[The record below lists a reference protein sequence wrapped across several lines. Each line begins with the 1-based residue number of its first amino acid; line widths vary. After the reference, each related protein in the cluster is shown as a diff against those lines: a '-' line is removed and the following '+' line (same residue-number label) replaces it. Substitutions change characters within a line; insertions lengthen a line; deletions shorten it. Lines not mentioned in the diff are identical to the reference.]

1 MKYYIEMKSEEEVYC
16 LIRTF
21 FKNDQELIKDVL
33 YDYYNEYYNFNKN
46 LSNYWD
52 FSDKIFFHVTDYY
65 FLGKYQILYFFRY
78 TPLKDYDEKKYHIV
92 MRKNK
97 INRLIVY
104 ENIMQLK

>member
-21 FKNDQELIKDVL
+21 SKNDQELIKDIL
-33 YDYYNEYYNFNKN
+33 YDYYYEYYFYNNISK
-46 LSNYWD
+46 YWI

-65 FLGKYQILYFFRY
+65 FLGQYQILYFFRY
-78 TPLKDYDEKKYHIV
+78 TPLKNYDEKKYIIV

-97 INRLIVY
+97 ISRIIN
-104 ENIMQLK
+104 